1 MVGFVDAI
9 RLGFQ
14 RFLDLGGRSTR
25 AEFWWWWLVL
35 GAILTVL
42 EDTPLAF
49 PVGAVLLVPS
59 VTLLVRRLHDT
70 GRSGWTA
77 WLFLIPAVGLL
88 VLIFFLAQ
96 PSDTASNRY
105 GPPPTHGAPAPG
117 RSGAR
122 GPGGPGGPGGL
133 GEAWRSGF
141 HGGDPGP
148 RGGTGGTSGP
158 AIPPPPAGPRHD
170 TGGDGEDRPRASGWD
185 DLPPPAPPGAR

>member
-1 MVGFVDAI
+1 MVGFVEAI
-9 RLGFQ
+9 RLGFV
-14 RFLDLGGRSTR
+14 RFLELGGRSTR
-25 AEFWWWWLVL
+25 AEFCWWWVVL
-35 GAILTVL
+35 AVMLTVL

-49 PVGAVLLVPS
+49 PLGAVLLVPS

-77 WLFLIPAVGLL
+77 WLFLIPAFGLL
-88 VLIFFLAQ
+88 ILMLFLAQ

-105 GPPPTHGAPAPG
+105 GPPPAHGASASG
-117 RSGAR
+117 RSGA
-122 GPGGPGGPGGL
+122 GGA

-148 RGGTGGTSGP
+148 QRGTGT
-158 AIPPPPAGPRHD
+158 PPPPGGPRHD
-170 TGGDGEDRPRASGWD
+170 PGGDGEDRPRASGWD